1 MSWTAAPTTLRRLK
15 TRTAPKTP
23 PAPSLSELFSDVA
36 WDAAGIG
43 FLLSRLPDGAA
54 PVLWVQDRI
63 SRIETGVPYLPGMG
77 AVSMLR
83 VAVNRPVDALWAM
96 EEGLR
101 CAGLRAV
108 VGEIW
113 GDPPALSFTATK
125 RLAMRAESS
134 GVPCWLLRRAAVA
147 NLSAARDRWRV
158 GAVPSA
164 RYALDPQAPGA
175 PRWQAELFRSRHAQP
190 GIWVATYDRATDRV
204 DLAAPVRDGAM
215 DARDDKQRSSATG

>member
-15 TRTAPKTP
+15 TRTAPKPLLTS
-23 PAPSLSELFSDVA
+23 SLSDMFLDVA

-43 FLLSRLPDGAA
+43 FLLSRLPDGPG
-54 PVLWVQDRI
+54 PVLWVQDRV
-63 SRIETGVPYLPGMG
+63 SRIETGVPYVPGMG
-77 AVSMLR
+77 DISVLR

-108 VGEIW
+108 VGEVW
-113 GDPPALSFTATK
+113 GDPPVLSFTATK
-125 RLAMRAESS
+125 RLAMRAEAS
-134 GVPCWLLRRAAVA
+134 GVPCWLMRRAAIA

-158 GAVPSA
+158 GALPSA
-164 RYALDPQAPGA
+164 RFTLDPQAPGA

-190 GIWVATYDRATDRV
+190 GTWVATYDRAKDRV
-204 DLAAPVRDGAM
+204 DLAAKLPDGAV
-215 DARDDKQRSSATG
+215 DAGDVGSRGRATG